1 MSGGEADVTSQY
13 NKQDNVAGECRRH
26 PDGGI
31 RIGALLRRGW
41 VRALLAA
48 AVMLALSPA
57 VHAQQKIALASGVH
71 TSTVTVT
78 VGKTEDVRTDQN
90 LADITVGDPNV
101 ADVNPLTDH
110 SLSILGKKIGTTR
123 VTVYDAD
130 KKPVGIFDVEVSYDI
145 SRLAAEIVRFTGGG
159 IKVSSINGR
168 IMLSGTSPDAATLDK
183 AVEIA
188 RQFGPDPIN
197 TVQVLQP
204 QQIELEVRF
213 IEADRQAS
221 RELGVQWNM
230 FGNSVL
236 GNTGSNLPAGQLPIT
251 QPNGTFQQPIYNGAG
266 VGGPNVPKSTLPISP
281 VVAGGVLSG
290 AAPFG
295 FLVGQLSNRLQVA
308 INALE
313 QQGAARSLAEPNLV
327 ALSGDTAS
335 FLAGGEFPVP
345 VPGSLGTVTIDYKKY
360 GVGLSFTPT
369 VLNGGLIN
377 LKIEPEVST
386 LDTSHPVQVAG
397 ISVPPLIVRRA
408 STTLEL
414 RDGQSFM
421 LGGLLQ
427 NNGTNDLDQLPWLGD
442 VPVLGALFR
451 SHRVSEKR
459 DRSRDRGDA
468 AYRPSA
474 DADRPDPH
482 AARRHAAAERHRSV
496 PDGQNRGQSRTG
508 ATRPRRTEPALCRP
522 HPRSAEEWR
531 RLCVGQRLSAALIA
545 SRVRS
550 PPPGSP
556 SASASGSPAAPTSTP
571 TAAKPS
577 RWAAAMPR
585 PPMKS
590 PRWSIRGRGKAA
602 TRTSLTTARGCRPR
616 SNAIATTWSFRR
628 SVPRPRRS

>member
-1 MSGGEADVTSQY
+1 MQDRGIEERRGSTQRSELKFEGFWGTTSSGGEADVTSQY
-13 NKQDNVAGECRRH
+13 KNQDDAAGASCRHADR
-26 PDGGI
+26 GI
-31 RIGALLRRGW
+31 RIGALMRRGW
-41 VRALLAA
+41 IRAALAA
-48 AVMLALSPA
+48 ALMLALAPV
-57 VHAQQKIALASGVH
+57 VHAQQHIALASPVR

-78 VGKTEDVRTDQN
+78 VGKTEDIRTDQN
-90 LADITVGDPNV
+90 LIDITVGDPEV
-101 ADVNPLTDH
+101 ADVSPLTDH

-123 VTVYDAD
+123 VTVYGDD

-145 SRLAAEIVRFTGGG
+145 SRLASEISRFTGGG

-168 IMLSGTSPDAATLDK
+168 IMLSGNSPDAATLDR

-197 TVQVLQP
+197 TVQVMQP
-204 QQIELEVRF
+204 QQVMLEVRF

-230 FGNSVL
+230 FGNSAL
-236 GNTGSNLPAGQLPIT
+236 ANTGSGLPAAQLPIT
-251 QPNGTFQQPIYNGAG
+251 QPNGAFQQPGTSNLGGA
-266 VGGPNVPKSTLPISP
+266 NVLASQLPISP
-281 VVAGGVLSG
+281 IVAGGVLSG

-313 QQGAARSLAEPNLV
+313 VQGAARSLAEPNLV

-345 VPGSLGTVTIDYKKY
+345 VPGTLGTVTIDYKKY
-360 GVGLSFTPT
+360 GVGLAFTPT

-377 LKIEPEVST
+377 LKIDPEVST

-427 NNGTNDLDQLPWLGD
+427 NTSTNDLDQLPWLGD

-451 SHRVSEKR
+451 STEYQKNETDLVIVVTPHIVRPLAPTDPIHTPLDNTLPPNDIDLFLMGKTEVS
-459 DRSRDRGDA
+459 
-468 AYRPSA
+468 
-474 DADRPDPH
+474 
-482 AARRHAAAERHRSV
+482 
-496 PDGQNRGQSRTG
+496 
-508 ATRPRRTEPALCRP
+508 PALARLAVGALNRP
-522 HPRSAEEWR
+522 Y
-531 RLCVGQRLSAALIA
+531 VGHILDLPKNGG
-545 SRVRS
+545 VYV
-550 PPPGSP
+550 
-556 SASASGSPAAPTSTP
+556 
-571 TAAKPS
+571 
-577 RWAAAMPR
+577 
-585 PPMKS
+585 
-590 PRWSIRGRGKAA
+590 
-602 TRTSLTTARGCRPR
+602 
-616 SNAIATTWSFRR
+616 
-628 SVPRPRRS
+628 SVKD